1 MSSRW
6 LMTLLCV
13 ALLGLGTTGDALAQK
28 TKTKGGTAPQA
39 QTSTQTSA
47 VTDLDPSDPEEL
59 EEILDEADA
68 AYFGDS
74 PDYEYAYKMYLLA
87 AEAGSP
93 YAMNRVG
100 LMHDKGQYVAQS
112 YTESFRW
119 FMKAAEGGLP
129 VGMSNVADMYY
140 YGDGV
145 EKDFAE
151 ARRWYTRAADADY
164 GYAMTALGNLYLAGE
179 GVTEDHEEAVYWFRQ
194 ASDAGDPGGHWSLA
208 LRLLYGDGI
217 DRDTSRAAE
226 LAYLA
231 LVNGHE
237 TALKEFKIIKDADTP
252 PSFRRKVQ
260 ELLKRDGF
268 YSGGIDGDFGPSTL
282 RAVEAAYESAL

>member
-1 MSSRW
+1 
-6 LMTLLCV
+6 
-13 ALLGLGTTGDALAQK
+13 
-28 TKTKGGTAPQA
+28 
-39 QTSTQTSA
+39 
-47 VTDLDPSDPEEL
+47 
-59 EEILDEADA
+59 
-68 AYFGDS
+68 
-74 PDYEYAYKMYLLA
+74 
-87 AEAGSP
+87 
-93 YAMNRVG
+93 MNRVG
-100 LMHDKGQYVAQS
+100 LMHDKGQYVEQS
-112 YTESFRW
+112 YAESFGW

-145 EKDFAE
+145 AKDLDQAV
-151 ARRWYTRAADADY
+151 RWYTRAADADY
-164 GYAMTALGNLYLAGE
+164 GYAMNALGNLYLSGD
-179 GVTEDHEEAVYWFRQ
+179 GVPEDREEAVYWFQQ

-208 LRLLYGDGI
+208 LRLLYGEGI
-217 DRDTSRAAE
+217 DRDTTRAAE

-260 ELLKRDGF
+260 ELLKGDGF
-268 YSGGIDGDFGPSTL
+268 YSGAIDGDFGPSTI